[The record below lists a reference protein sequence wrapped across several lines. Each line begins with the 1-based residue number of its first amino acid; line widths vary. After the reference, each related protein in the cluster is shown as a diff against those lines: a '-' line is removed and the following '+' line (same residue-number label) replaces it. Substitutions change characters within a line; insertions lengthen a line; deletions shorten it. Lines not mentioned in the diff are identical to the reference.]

1 MRMKPQQ
8 DVVELIALASAIVF
22 STPLNAQATTGTASS
37 AGSPLMAF
45 EVASIRPSEPNSQ
58 ARANFGLSIDDSS
71 IPPGGHL
78 SANFPLK
85 TYIEFGYKIM
95 PTKEQEQT
103 MLAHLP
109 DWVGVDNY
117 TLEARADGNPTKDQM
132 RLMMQ
137 SLLAERFKL
146 AVHFETHDA
155 PVLALVLVKT
165 GKIGSRLRLH
175 AEGLSCEAK
184 WTLPPDRSSPSV
196 PPGGFLPSCGTIQ
209 AISGPNNTVIMG
221 ARDIT
226 LSHIAIYLS
235 SVRDFGRP
243 VVDQTGLSGTFDF
256 SLNWAP
262 GPNPQDSSPMSNQSN
277 ADGPDLMDA
286 LREQLGLKLQSEK
299 SAPVR
304 VLVIDH
310 VERPSP
316 N

>member
-1 MRMKPQQ
+1 MRLKPQL
-8 DVVELIALASAIVF
+8 DVVELIALAATVIL
-22 STPLNAQATTGTASS
+22 STLLNAQATTDTAWSS
-37 AGSPLMAF
+37 GSHPMAF
-45 EVASIRPSEPNSQ
+45 DVASIRPSDSQ
-58 ARANFGLSIDDSS
+58 VRANFGLSIDDTS

-78 SANFPLK
+78 SANFSLK
-85 TYIEFGYKIM
+85 TYIEFAYKVM
-95 PTKEQEQT
+95 PTKEQEQS
-103 MLAHLP
+103 MLAHLA

-117 TLEARADGNPTKDQM
+117 TIEARADGNPTKDQM

-146 AVHFETHDA
+146 AVHFETHES
-155 PVLALVLVKT
+155 PVLALVLVKV
-165 GKIGSRLRLH
+165 GRLGPRLRLH

-196 PPGGFLPSCGTIQ
+196 PPGGFLPSCGTTQ

-226 LSHIAIYLS
+226 LSHIASYLS

-256 SLNWAP
+256 SLNWALEP
-262 GPNPQDSSPMSNQSN
+262 TSTMSLSTGVQSD
-277 ADGPDLMDA
+277 AGGPDLTEA
-286 LREQLGLKLQSEK
+286 LRDQLGLKLLSEK
-299 SAPVR
+299 SAPVQ